1 MEIYNEEIRDLLA
14 KNPTNRLE
22 LKEDPDKGVY
32 VKDLTA
38 VVVKDYAEIDQVLT
52 LGNKHRTV
60 GAVRPPPHRRP
71 PWQLASRSPLART
84 ESFAVRGQTAMNA
97 DSSRSH
103 SLFTV
108 VIEMSETL
116 VRVPHSSL
124 PLDRDR

>member
-1 MEIYNEEIRDLLA
+1 VEIYNEEIRDLLA

-71 PWQLASRSPLART
+71 PWPACPQISGRHALK
-84 ESFAVRGQTAMNA
+84 M
-97 DSSRSH
+97 
-103 SLFTV
+103 SLCV
-108 VIEMSETL
+108 G
-116 VRVPHSSL
+116 R
-124 PLDRDR
+124 RR

>member
-60 GAVRPPPHRRP
+60 GAVRPPHTP
-71 PWQLASRSPLART
+71 PSDVQLTEPKKASGHACLSDHVQASQQPAAQAL
-84 ESFAVRGQTAMNA
+84 
-97 DSSRSH
+97 
-103 SLFTV
+103 
-108 VIEMSETL
+108 
-116 VRVPHSSL
+116 L
-124 PLDRDR
+124 PP

>member
-1 MEIYNEEIRDLLA
+1 MEIYNEEIRDLLS

-60 GAVRPPPHRRP
+60 GAVRPPTP
-71 PWQLASRSPLART
+71 PSSLASLP
-84 ESFAVRGQTAMNA
+84 A
-97 DSSRSH
+97 DLRWH
-103 SLFTV
+103 ALKMLLCV
-108 VIEMSETL
+108 G
-116 VRVPHSSL
+116 R
-124 PLDRDR
+124 RR

>member
-1 MEIYNEEIRDLLA
+1 MEIYNEEIRDLLS

-60 GAVRPPPHRRP
+60 GAVRPHTPPSS
-71 PWQLASRSPLART
+71 LASLP
-84 ESFAVRGQTAMNA
+84 A
-97 DSSRSH
+97 DLRWH
-103 SLFTV
+103 ALKV
-108 VIEMSETL
+108 L
-116 VRVPHSSL
+116 LCAGR
-124 PLDRDR
+124 RR

>member
-60 GAVRPPPHRRP
+60 GAVRPPHTAVLPG
-71 PWQLASRSPLART
+71 QLVRRSPLARA
-84 ESFAVRGQTAMNA
+84 ESVAMGGQTAMNA

-116 VRVPHSSL
+116 VRIPS
-124 PLDRDR
+124 P

>member
-38 VVVKDYAEIDQVLT
+38 VVVKDYAEIDQVLA

-60 GAVRPPPHRRP
+60 GAVRPPPPTP
-71 PWQLASRSPLART
+71 PSSLASLSADLRPART
-84 ESFAVRGQTAMNA
+84 ENVAVRGQTAMNA

-116 VRVPHSSL
+116 VRIPS
-124 PLDRDR
+124 P

>member
-1 MEIYNEEIRDLLA
+1 MEIYNEEIRDLLS

-60 GAVRPPPHRRP
+60 GAVRPPTAVLPG
-71 PWQLASRSPLART
+71 QLASTSPAGT
-84 ESFAVRGQTAMNA
+84 
-97 DSSRSH
+97 H
-103 SLFTV
+103 
-108 VIEMSETL
+108 
-116 VRVPHSSL
+116 
-124 PLDRDR
+124 

>member
-60 GAVRPPPHRRP
+60 GAVRPPHTAVLPG
-71 PWQLASRSPLART
+71 QLVSSSPAGTR
-84 ESFAVRGQTAMNA
+84 
-97 DSSRSH
+97 
-103 SLFTV
+103 
-108 VIEMSETL
+108 
-116 VRVPHSSL
+116 
-124 PLDRDR
+124 

>member
-60 GAVRPPPHRRP
+60 GAVRPPHHHTHRRP
-71 PWQLASRSPLART
+71 PWPACQQLSGRHALKVLRCVGR
-84 ESFAVRGQTAMNA
+84 R
-97 DSSRSH
+97 R
-103 SLFTV
+103 
-108 VIEMSETL
+108 
-116 VRVPHSSL
+116 
-124 PLDRDR
+124 